1 MPAQRFLIF
10 AVLLAACSGSAET
23 DSAIAAVPTTVAAV
37 APSTATPSS
46 STTTVA
52 PTTSPTTSPPA
63 PTTTTTTL
71 PEVVAPRA
79 APTVALGSFVWSFS
93 TTIGSEDAELLT
105 VESTGT
111 FVDGSFDCEIVAGFG
126 GFDFATRLVVIED
139 RAYYDDG
146 TGNGFA
152 EVDPMAPEVVDN
164 SSLCAGSTVFWAD
177 ITGGE
182 ELPDG
187 GDREERNDID
197 TRRLDLTGI
206 IDQAGALGLFTPGVE
221 GVAFDQLDFWVAVP
235 GEWINSIEMRASLE
249 PEALGGIT
257 GSTVVGDGEIRVN
270 LDITR
275 PGDDSLAL
283 TAP

>member
-1 MPAQRFLIF
+1 MPARRLLIF
-10 AVLLAACSGSAET
+10 AVLLTACSGGTGTPATSSPA
-23 DSAIAAVPTTVAAV
+23 PTTVATA
-37 APSTATPSS
+37 APPTPPSS

-52 PTTSPTTSPPA
+52 TPTTSTAS
-63 PTTTTTTL
+63 TTTTTTVA
-71 PEVVAPRA
+71 EVVAPRA
-79 APTVALGSFVWSFS
+79 APTVALGSFMWSFT
-93 TTIGSEDAELLT
+93 TTIGAEDAELLA

-126 GFDFATRLVVIED
+126 GFDFVTRLVVID
-139 RAYYDDG
+139 DTAYYDDG
-146 TGNGFA
+146 TGVGIN
-152 EVDPMAPEVVDN
+152 EVDPTAPEVVDN
-164 SSLCAGSTVFWAD
+164 LSLCAGSDVFWAD

-182 ELPDG
+182 NLPDG
-187 GDREERNDID
+187 GDQEERNNIA

-249 PEALGGIT
+249 PEALGDIT
-257 GSTVVGDGEIRVN
+257 GSTVVGAGEIRVN

-275 PGDDSLAL
+275 PGDDSL
-283 TAP
+283 TVPTP

>member
-1 MPAQRFLIF
+1 MPVHRLLIF
-10 AVLLAACSGSAET
+10 AVLLTACSGGTGTPET
-23 DSAIAAVPTTVAAV
+23 DAPAPTTAATV
-37 APSTATPSS
+37 APSTGAPSS

-52 PTTSPTTSPPA
+52 
-63 PTTTTTTL
+63 TTTTTTTTTTT
-71 PEVVAPRA
+71 PTTPTAEVVAPRA
-79 APTVALGSFVWSFS
+79 APTVALGSFMWSFT
-93 TTIGSEDAELLT
+93 TTIGAQDADLLA

-111 FVDGSFDCEIVAGFG
+111 FADGSFDCEIVAAFG
-126 GFDFATRLVVIED
+126 GFDFVTRLVVID
-139 RAYYDDG
+139 DTAYYDDG
-146 TGNGFA
+146 TGDGIV
-152 EVDPMAPEVVDN
+152 EVDPTAPEVIDN
-164 SSLCAGSTVFWAD
+164 LSLCAGSDVFWAD

-182 ELPDG
+182 ALPDG
-187 GDREERNDID
+187 GEREQRNDID

-249 PEALGGIT
+249 PEALEDIT
-257 GSTVVGDGEIRVN
+257 GATVVGAGEIRVN

-275 PGDDSLAL
+275 PGDDSLAV

>member
-1 MPAQRFLIF
+1 MPAHRLLVF
-10 AVLLAACSGSAET
+10 AVLLAACSGGTGASST
-23 DSAIAAVPTTVAAV
+23 VGTVPTTQATVASTT
-37 APSTATPSS
+37 APSSP
-46 STTTVA
+46 TTTA
-52 PTTSPTTSPPA
+52 PTTTSSTA
-63 PTTTTTTL
+63 AETTTTTTL
-71 PEVVAPRA
+71 PEVVAPSA

-93 TTIGSEDAELLT
+93 TTIGAEDAELLA

-111 FVDGSFDCEIVAGFG
+111 FVDGSFECEIVAGFG
-126 GFDFATRLVVIED
+126 GFDFVTKLVVIED
-139 RAYYDDG
+139 TAYYDDG
-146 TGNGFA
+146 TGNGFT
-152 EVDPMAPEVVDN
+152 ELDPTAPEVTDN
-164 SSLCAGSTVFWAD
+164 ASLCAGAEVFWAD

-182 ELPDG
+182 ALPDG
-187 GDREERNDID
+187 GDREERNGID

-221 GVAFDQLDFWVAVP
+221 GVEFDQLDFWVAVP
-235 GEWINSIEMRASLE
+235 GEWITSIEMRASLD
-249 PEALGGIT
+249 PEALEGIT

>member
-1 MPAQRFLIF
+1 MPAHRLLVF
-10 AVLLAACSGSAET
+10 AVLLAACSSDAST
-23 DSAIAAVPTTVAAV
+23 VSTVATAPTTVA
-37 APSTATPSS
+37 TATVGTAAPS
-46 STTTVA
+46 STTTTVPPSTTSTSTA
-52 PTTSPTTSPPA
+52 PT
-63 PTTTTTTL
+63 TTTTTTL

-93 TTIGSEDAELLT
+93 TTIGAEDAELLA

-126 GFDFATRLVVIED
+126 GFDFSTRLVVIED

-146 TGNGFA
+146 TGSGLT
-152 EVDPMAPEVVDN
+152 ETDPMAPEVLEN

-182 ELPDG
+182 ALPDG
-187 GDREERNDID
+187 GEREERNDIA

-249 PEALGGIT
+249 PEALGDIT
-257 GSTVVGDGEIRVN
+257 GSTVVGNGEIRVN